1 MGRNT
6 FFFRLVL
13 FLFLFSCKNSAN
25 KKEASADSTNLAKK
39 YADSIAALP
48 PTYPDLPTTVTL
60 KTLRVKKHNDGLL
73 KLVDKQDEV
82 YLLLAGKK
90 SEDTADIKTR
100 FPYGLSW
107 SLSDKG
113 GPARQAMEVK
123 YRPEKLWDGILIP
136 GEAVELTFV
145 MMEEDKAKAA
155 DRLELASQ
163 LARKTKPE
171 DTKVGTAAAVS
182 DIAARIFRTN
192 KDDFI
197 GAFAVKISNVKGE
210 KKTEWKI
217 MDFCSDEG
225 SDSTGKKFDVHGA
238 GAHYSVTLDVQ

>member
-25 KKEASADSTNLAKK
+25 KKEAYADSINLAKK

-155 DRLELASQ
+155 DRLELA
-163 LARKTKPE
+163 LW
-171 DTKVGTAAAVS
+171 G
-182 DIAARIFRTN
+182 
-192 KDDFI
+192 
-197 GAFAVKISNVKGE
+197 
-210 KKTEWKI
+210 
-217 MDFCSDEG
+217 
-225 SDSTGKKFDVHGA
+225 
-238 GAHYSVTLDVQ
+238 

>member
-1 MGRNT
+1 MRRNT
-6 FFFRLVL
+6 HYYVLVL
-13 FLFLFSCKNSAN
+13 FLFLFSCKNSGDKNDSA
-25 KKEASADSTNLAKK
+25 ADSAKLAKK

-48 PTYPDLPTTVTL
+48 PSYPDLPTIVTL
-60 KTLRVKKHNDGLL
+60 KTLWIKKHNDGLI
-73 KLVDKQDEV
+73 KTMDKTDEV

-90 SEDTADIKTR
+90 SMDTAEIKSR

-123 YRPEKLWDGILIP
+123 YRSEKLWEGILTP
-136 GEAVELTFV
+136 GETVEFTFMV
-145 MMEEDKAKAA
+145 MEEDKAKAA
-155 DRLELASQ
+155 AGLELASQ
-163 LARKTKPE
+163 IAKKTVPE
-171 DTKVGTAAAVS
+171 DTNLGSAAKIS
-182 DIAARIFRTN
+182 EIAAQIFRNN

-197 GAFAVKISNVKGE
+197 GSFAVKISNIKGE

-225 SDSTGKKFDVHGA
+225 SDSTGRKFDVHGA
-238 GAHYSVTLDVQ
+238 GAHYQLAVAIH